1 MVMPNK
7 TSFLSSWPAR
17 WAQLHHGAKLGW
29 AKARQLSRHLWLDGS
44 DTERAIGHDAL
55 SRITARVGAS
65 ELGHTGQV
73 RICVEAALPLSY
85 LWRAG
90 LQGSLDAVIRERALM
105 TFSKLRVWD
114 TANNNGLLIYV
125 LMAEHAIEIVADR
138 GLSQRVPAVQWEQLT
153 RQLSSDF
160 GNAHFEAGLNDAI
173 DVCSALLMLHFPRPL
188 SHDEDGTGAP
198 PNELPDEP
206 VLT

>member
-1 MVMPNK
+1 MVMPDK
-7 TSFLSSWPAR
+7 TSFLSSLPTR
-17 WAQLHHGAKLGW
+17 WALWRQNARIGW
-29 AKARQLSRHLWLDGS
+29 AKTCQLAKHLWLDGS
-44 DTERAIGHDAL
+44 DTERAIGQDAL
-55 SRITARVGAS
+55 ARITARVTAS

-90 LQGSLDAVIRERALM
+90 LHGPLDPVIRERALM
-105 TFSKLRVWD
+105 MFSKLRVWD
-114 TANNNGLLIYV
+114 TAHNNGLLIYV

-138 GLSQRVPAVQWEQLT
+138 GLSHRVPAVQWEQLT

-188 SHDEDGTGAP
+188 TAAEDGAVGST
-198 PNELPDEP
+198 NELPDEP
-206 VLT
+206 VLS